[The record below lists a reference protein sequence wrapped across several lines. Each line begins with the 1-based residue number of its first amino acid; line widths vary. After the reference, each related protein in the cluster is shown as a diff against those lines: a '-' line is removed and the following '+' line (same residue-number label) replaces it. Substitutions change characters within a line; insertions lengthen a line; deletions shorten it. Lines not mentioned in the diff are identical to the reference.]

1 MKHLIV
7 LLAMLATAAC
17 ATSILPDERTFDG
30 TRWHVTAISG
40 QPTPAGDYNV
50 QFAGHAIS
58 GRFGCN
64 GFGGSYVIL
73 GDIMNAGDIRSTMMA
88 CPGAAA
94 SFESRGFAILRLP
107 MRMSWASGTQLTL
120 TNGAG
125 SIALQRIP

>member
-1 MKHLIV
+1 MKRLIV
-7 LLAMLATAAC
+7 SIAVLATAAC
-17 ATSILPDERTFDG
+17 TSVMPDERTFNG

-50 QFAGHAIS
+50 QFAGNAIS

-73 GDIMNAGDIRSTMMA
+73 GDIMSAGSIRSTMMG
-88 CPGAAA
+88 CSEPAAG
-94 SFESRGFAILRLP
+94 FESRGFAIMRLP
-107 MRMSWASGTQLTL
+107 MHMSWASGTQLTL
-120 TNGAG
+120 TNSAG